1 MSDIDVLEYKYIQF
15 FSSSFHIFV
24 GLYLISYLN
33 MSYTNVEHRIKAY
46 YNVNQIIGWQ
56 KLQVF

>member
-46 YNVNQIIGWQ
+46 YNVNQIIG
-56 KLQVF
+56 